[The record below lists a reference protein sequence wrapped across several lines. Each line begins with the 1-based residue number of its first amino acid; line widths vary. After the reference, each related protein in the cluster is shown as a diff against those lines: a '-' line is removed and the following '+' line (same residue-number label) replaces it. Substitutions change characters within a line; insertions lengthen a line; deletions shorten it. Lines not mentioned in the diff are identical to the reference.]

1 VLEELRLDNN
11 KLHKTFTGLSK
22 LIIYFL
28 AKAKSLII
36 RQDSVMTERLN
47 VELKLQITLQ
57 YLATD
62 FFQLHV
68 QIAEDNYL
76 QMYS

>member
-1 VLEELRLDNN
+1 MLEELRLDNN